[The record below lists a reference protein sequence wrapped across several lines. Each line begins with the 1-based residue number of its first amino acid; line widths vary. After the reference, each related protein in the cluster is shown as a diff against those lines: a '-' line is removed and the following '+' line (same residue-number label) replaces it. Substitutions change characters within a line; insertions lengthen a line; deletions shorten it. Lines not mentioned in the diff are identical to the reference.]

1 MVDAAAPKDAK
12 DAKPVQHDALD
23 DLEGEGRHE
32 TISLEPDLDLAISS
46 VLATKDPLDSSD
58 FDPIEYINLIFSS
71 GNTLSEEQSLATID
85 SVLLKLRTKIRKM
98 DIEIRELIRSQ
109 TDAGQQT
116 AADLEDAK
124 RAISELYANIERI
137 REKAAQSEKMVQEIT
152 KDIKS
157 LDQAK
162 NNLTVSVI
170 VLKRLHMLV
179 SAVDQLRGAVTRR
192 QYTDAA
198 QLLQVVN
205 QLLVH
210 FKPFRSVDQIA
221 ALLDNVTQLQADLKR
236 AIFGEFE
243 GAFVGGTLRSQYQT
257 LHDACR
263 VVDVM
268 GAETRQNLVDWYCEL
283 QLKEYRNIFRIN
295 NEVAGLDAVSRRYAW
310 FKRLLKTFDD
320 EHAGAFPIEW
330 KVAEAASE
338 KFCQDTRKDLSEQLV
353 KADHNMDVKV
363 LLQAIQTTMD
373 FEGKLHKRFDPRD
386 LEREKEMTEAE
397 LSQAPPTSKFYK
409 IISSCFD
416 PYLRHYIDSQDKA
429 LSEML
434 ETYRSRST
442 ASEEENV
449 LASSTDLFYSYRQ
462 TLVFFAKLS
471 TKKPF
476 LDLCLLFGKWLRNY
490 SDMLLSKLPT
500 DEKKAIGNEEIRSIC
515 LIINTADYCAATI
528 TQLEEKLVE
537 KIDEEFKQSVN
548 FTVDRDGFVNVSGT
562 GIKALVRGIE
572 NSVEPAFTVMT
583 KKVWGNVEAVGDQS
597 DYVNTIATTLQFSV
611 GAVKQHFANNKY
623 FRTFCDKFSES
634 FLNRYYN
641 NIFKCKPISEVGAE
655 QMLLDTHA
663 LKTIL
668 LQMANIGAEPGT
680 QPPSTYL
687 KLLNKGVTKVEQL
700 LKVVLRP
707 YEPVEGIVE
716 TYLLLFHDY
725 SVANFQKVLE
735 LKGLKR
741 AENQVV
747 IDAFQRR
754 IPPDAD
760 KHVTDAGAAASS
772 TNTTAAALA
781 AAGSKFNM
789 RKFVAG
795 MNIPAS
801 MKLG

>member
-1 MVDAAAPKDAK
+1 MDASSTKDAK
-12 DAKPVQHDALD
+12 SPSQDAVDE
-23 DLEGEGRHE
+23 LEGDGRHE

-58 FDPIEYINLIFSS
+58 FDPIEYINLIFP
-71 GNTLSEEQSLATID
+71 NEQSLATID
-85 SVLLKLRTKIRKM
+85 NVLTKLRTKIRRM
-98 DIEIRELIRSQ
+98 DIEMRELVRSQ

-116 AADLEDAK
+116 ASDLRDAQK
-124 RAISELYANIERI
+124 AITELYSNYERI
-137 REKAAQSEKMVQEIT
+137 REKAVQSEKMVQEIT

-170 VLKRLHMLV
+170 VLRRLHMLV
-179 SAVDQLRGAVTRR
+179 SALDQLRGAVSRR

-198 QLLQVVN
+198 SLLQVVN

-210 FKPFRSVDQIA
+210 FKGFRSVDQIA
-221 ALLDNVTQLQADLKR
+221 VLLEDAAKLQVDLKR

-257 LHDACR
+257 LHEACR
-263 VVDVM
+263 VVDVI
-268 GAETRQNLVDWYCEL
+268 GAETRQELVNWYCEL
-283 QLKEYRNIFRIN
+283 QLKDYRNIFRIN
-295 NEVAGLDAVSRRYAW
+295 QEVAGLADVSRRYAW
-310 FKRLLKTFDD
+310 FKRLLKTYDD
-320 EHAGAFPIEW
+320 DHCAAFPNDW
-330 KVAEAASE
+330 RVAEAASE
-338 KFCQDTRKDLSEQLV
+338 KFCQDTRKDLSEQLA

-363 LLQAIQTTMD
+363 LLQAIQTTVD

-386 LEREKEMTEAE
+386 LEAEKLTEVE
-397 LSQAPPTSKFYK
+397 VNQAPPGSKFHK

-416 PYLRHYIDSQDKA
+416 PYLRHYIDSQDKV
-429 LSEML
+429 LSDLL
-434 ETYRSRST
+434 ETYRSRPT
-442 ASEEENV
+442 ATEEESV

-462 TLVFFAKLS
+462 TLGAFAKLS

-476 LDLCLLFGKWLRNY
+476 LDLCILFGKWLRNY
-490 SDMLLSKLPT
+490 ADMLLSKLPS
-500 DEKKAIGNEEIRSIC
+500 DEKKAIGNEDIRSIC
-515 LIINTADYCAATI
+515 LIINTADYCAATT

-537 KIDEEFKQSVN
+537 KIDEEFRPSVN
-548 FTVDRDGFVNVSGT
+548 FNLERDGFVNVSGS
-562 GIKALVRGIE
+562 GIRALVRGIE
-572 NSVEPAFTVMT
+572 NSIEPAFNTML
-583 KKVWGNVEAVGDQS
+583 KKPWGTVEAVGDQS

-611 GAVKQHFANNKY
+611 GAVKQHFASNKY

-634 FLNRYYN
+634 FLGRYYN

-716 TYLLLFHDY
+716 TYLLLFNDY
-725 SVANFQKVLE
+725 SIANFQKVLE

-741 AENQVV
+741 AEQQAVME
-747 IDAFQRR
+747 AFQRR
-754 IPPDAD
+754 IPPDGNKSVGD
-760 KHVTDAGAAASS
+760 LAGAGAS
-772 TNTTAAALA
+772 TNATAAALA
-781 AAGSKFNM
+781 AAGAKFNM